1 MSGGLTPVVAWEAG
15 ILERRR
21 NVTMARE
28 AKVREAKVRR
38 ALVPATLLV
47 AMGLL
52 SGCDT
57 IGETLGLSRSTPDE
71 FRVVSRAPLEVPPDF
86 NLRPPQPGSP
96 RPQELD
102 RDNRVTASVFGA
114 SGGLIDPRTTAGQ
127 TSGEAALLAAAGAD
141 AADPD
146 IRAIVDRENP
156 GVVVGERSFLDRLL
170 FWRDGDQAE
179 NTLHQGAPPT
189 IARTGT
195 SQAPGGV
202 AEAPPAEQIVK
213 PPADANVILSIP
225 TRPAGQ

>member
-1 MSGGLTPVVAWEAG
+1 MSGGPAPVVAWEAG

-21 NVTMARE
+21 NVTMVRK
-28 AKVREAKVRR
+28 AKFNRVTG
-38 ALVPATLLV
+38 PAVLLL
-47 AMGLL
+47 AAGLL

-57 IGETLGLSRSTPDE
+57 VSEALGLSRSTPDE

-96 RPQELD
+96 RPQELE

-114 SGGLIDPRTTAGQ
+114 AGGLIDPRTSAGQ
-127 TSGEAALLAAAGAD
+127 SQGEAALLSAAGAD

-156 GVVVGERSFLDRLL
+156 GVVIGERSFLERLM
-170 FWRDGDQAE
+170 FWRDGQQAE

-202 AEAPPAEQIVK
+202 AEAQPAEQIVK

-225 TRPAGQ
+225 VRPPGQ